1 MKADSIFQN
10 GPVPSGSDALDRLA
24 GSLALSLQA
33 IEQGAQ
39 FIRTHDITETYQAI
53 TVARG

>member
-1 MKADSIFQN
+1 VFQN
-10 GPVPSGSDALDRLA
+10 GPVPSGNQAMDRLA
-24 GSLALSLQA
+24 GSLALSVQA
-33 IEQGAQ
+33 SEQGAQ